1 VERKL
6 KHPAIV
12 ALSEAARQTL
22 FGNNVEA
29 V

>member
-12 ALSEAARQTL
+12 ALLEAARQTL
-22 FGNNVEA
+22 FGHDAAA